1 MVRGEMKVHMVCAPK
16 FDYGRCGHTVE
27 KRTGGEVIFIPNK
40 NHLPALRLRSS
51 VPLRIEEGQAIAQFR
66 IRNGNKAFFILE
78 EAVPEQESPSESTGY
93 VADAFKQTINY
104 WKSWIAHS
112 NYQGRW
118 REMVNRSALTLK
130 LLTSQQHGSIIAAP
144 TFGLPETIGGPHNWD
159 YRYTWIRDAS
169 FTLYALMRI
178 GFKDEA
184 RAFMRWMAKR
194 CEELK
199 EAHPLQVMYRADGK
213 HDLPEIYLNHLEG
226 YKKSNP
232 VRIGNAASRQ
242 LQLDIYGE
250 LMDSVFIYNQHIE
263 PIPHDFWE
271 NIVTIV
277 EWVCKHWNQP
287 DNGIWERR
295 DGRKPFLYS
304 RAMCWLA
311 VERALKIARENSYAA
326 PTVRWLGVRNTIFKN
341 IHKKFWNEKL
351 NAFVQYGGGKR
362 FDASTFLLP
371 AIRFIST
378 QDKRWIS
385 TLKAMQQNLVEDSLV
400 HRYRRIKTALTKENK
415 LENTFTICSFW
426 YVQALAHGGNLQD
439 AQLIFE
445 RLLGYANHVG
455 LYAEQLGPSGEHL
468 GNFPLA
474 LSHIGL
480 ISAAWYLD
488 KRLSDATSGFSTA
501 LEANL

>member
-1 MVRGEMKVHMVCAPK
+1 M
-16 FDYGRCGHTVE
+16 
-27 KRTGGEVIFIPNK
+27 
-40 NHLPALRLRSS
+40 
-51 VPLRIEEGQAIAQFR
+51 
-66 IRNGNKAFFILE
+66 
-78 EAVPEQESPSESTGY
+78 
-93 VADAFKQTINY
+93 
-104 WKSWIAHS
+104 
-112 NYQGRW
+112 
-118 REMVNRSALTLK
+118 
-130 LLTSQQHGSIIAAP
+130 
-144 TFGLPETIGGPHNWD
+144 
-159 YRYTWIRDAS
+159 
-169 FTLYALMRI
+169 
-178 GFKDEA
+178 
-184 RAFMRWMAKR
+184 
-194 CEELK
+194 
-199 EAHPLQVMYRADGK
+199 
-213 HDLPEIYLNHLEG
+213 YLNHLEG
-226 YKKSNP
+226 YKKSIP

-242 LQLDIYGE
+242 FQLDIYGE

-263 PIPHDFWE
+263 PISHDFWE

-295 DGRKPFLYS
+295 DGRKPFFYS
-304 RAMCWLA
+304 RVMCWLA
-311 VERALKIARENSYAA
+311 VERALKIARENSFAA
-326 PTVRWLGVRNTIFKN
+326 PAVRWLRVRNTIFKN

-351 NAFVQYGGGKR
+351 NAFVQYSGGER
-362 FDASTFLLP
+362 FDASAFLLP

-378 QDKRWIS
+378 KDRRWVS

-400 HRYRRIKTALTKENK
+400 HRYRRIKTALAGTNES
-415 LENTFTICSFW
+415 ENTFTVCSFW
-426 YVQALAHGGNLQD
+426 YVQALAHGGNLQE

-488 KRLSDATSGFSTA
+488 QRLSDTSGGSSTT